1 MMRYLRRT
9 DLMFL
14 IDTRWIYHPTIL
26 RMSEVFD
33 GHRPELWMIRWR
45 SVISNIYD
53 IILEYRDREREIY
66 YHNKP
71 ESHIYIYIMYIYICI
86 YIYIIIRIIH
96 NIHGRYGGY
105 NQLLIRFF
113 VFQVQ
118 FWPVPLSPPDGS
130 GPPGCGVPRFT
141 KAKQGCLGMFFSD
154 RNF

>member
-86 YIYIIIRIIH
+86 YIY
-96 NIHGRYGGY
+96 NIYVLFTIYMGDMGVTTNFSFVSLFSRCSFGQFPFLHRMEVGPLGAEGPDSQRQRYGR
-105 NQLLIRFF
+105 NTCC
-113 VFQVQ
+113 VF
-118 FWPVPLSPPDGS
+118 WG
-130 GPPGCGVPRFT
+130 
-141 KAKQGCLGMFFSD
+141 
-154 RNF
+154 